1 MTFLSTAGI
10 QSADIRDFPGAPGVK
25 ALCFHCRG
33 HGFNPWLGNSD
44 SAGCTAK
51 TLGDNIVKLVS
62 KGCFRVAGCQISQ
75 ILALY
80 LGHTTRL
87 AGSQFPHEGSHV
99 DPSSENSKS

>member
-1 MTFLSTAGI
+1 MLQGLRLCASTAGGMGSI
-10 QSADIRDFPGAPGVK
+10 PGWGTQIPHAAQLK
-25 ALCFHCRG
+25 
-33 HGFNPWLGNSD
+33 D
-44 SAGCTAK
+44 K

-87 AGSQFPHEGSHV
+87 AGSQFPHEGSHL

>member
-1 MTFLSTAGI
+1 VTLGTSLVLQGLRLCVSTAGGMGSIPGWGTKI
-10 QSADIRDFPGAPGVK
+10 QHAAQLK
-25 ALCFHCRG
+25 
-33 HGFNPWLGNSD
+33 N
-44 SAGCTAK
+44 K

-87 AGSQFPHEGSHV
+87 AGSQFPREGSHL
-99 DPSSENSKS
+99 DPSSENSES